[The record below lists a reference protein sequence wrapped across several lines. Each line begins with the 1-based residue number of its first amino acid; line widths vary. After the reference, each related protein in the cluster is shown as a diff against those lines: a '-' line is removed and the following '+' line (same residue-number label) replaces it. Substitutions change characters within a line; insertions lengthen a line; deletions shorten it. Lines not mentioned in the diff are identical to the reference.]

1 MRVLVVDDER
11 AVRDALRR
19 VLVLD
24 GYEVDVAEDGQGALR
39 TLSMSSPEA
48 LLLDVLLPDVDG
60 LTVCRRLRRA
70 GDRTPVMMLTVRD
83 RVQDVVAGL
92 DAGADDYVTKPFD
105 VQEVLARL
113 RALLR
118 RAAPDPQEWLTFA
131 DLRLDPATREVLR
144 GRRRLELSR
153 TEFALLELFLRH
165 PRRVLTRE
173 QIFENVWGYDPGPQ
187 SNTLEVY
194 VGYVR
199 RKLEADH
206 EPRLLHTVRGVGYAL
221 RRE

>member
-1 MRVLVVDDER
+1 VRVLVVDDER

>member
-1 MRVLVVDDER
+1 VRVLVVDDER

-173 QIFENVWGYDPGPQ
+173 QLFENVWGYDPGPQ